1 MDARL
6 DALRARIAA
15 VDQELVHLAAERLTL
30 AAKVGQ
36 AKLAQG
42 LPIRNY
48 ETEAEVLARY
58 RRYAEGEGVEPEFAR
73 RLATLLIGEAVRRQE
88 DGRTPEGEA
97 IARATPAD
105 SQRIL
110 VVGGGGKMGRWLARF
125 FRGQGHSVTTRD
137 PAGPVEGFPH
147 VEPAAGVADFEVIV
161 LAMPLSQGPEVLRG
175 VLAQEPRGL
184 VVDISSLKSHLLA
197 DLRAGAARGLRVA
210 SLHPLFGPEVRTLA
224 GRIVAVC
231 DCGHPGA
238 AADAARLFGG
248 TSLTVT
254 RIPVERHDEYM
265 QYGLG
270 LSHLVSI
277 LFFTTLIRAGASFDD
292 LATMASTT
300 FHKQVRTAAEVAS
313 ENAEMYAEIQRLNRH
328 SAELYGVVRES
339 LAALEAAVL
348 APEPDRFLELMQAGR
363 AWFPAVVPQELG

>member
-58 RRYAEGEGVEPEFAR
+58 RRYAEQEGVEPEFAR
-73 RLATLLIGEAVRRQE
+73 QLATLLIGEAVRRQE

-97 IARATPAD
+97 IARVTPAG

-125 FRGQGHSVTTRD
+125 FRGQGHSVTTQD

-147 VEPAAGVADFEVIV
+147 LEPAAGVADFEVIV
-161 LAMPLSQGPEVLRG
+161 LAMPLSRGPEVLRG

-231 DCGHPGA
+231 DCGHSDA
-238 AADAARLFGG
+238 AADAARLFEG
-248 TSLTVT
+248 TALTVT

-339 LAALEAAVL
+339 LEALEAAAL
-348 APEPDRFLELMQAGR
+348 APGPERFIELMQAGR
-363 AWFPAVVPQELG
+363 AWFPEVVPQELG

>member
-6 DALRARIAA
+6 EALRGRIAA

-30 AAKVGQ
+30 ATAVGQ

-58 RRYAEGEGVEPEFAR
+58 RRHAEGEGVEPEFAR

-97 IARATPAD
+97 IARATPAG

-125 FRGQGHSVTTRD
+125 FRGQGHSVTTQD

-161 LAMPLSQGPEVLRG
+161 LAIPLSQGPEVLRG

-231 DCGHPGA
+231 DCGHRGA
-238 AADAARLFGG
+238 AADAARLFEG
-248 TSLTVT
+248 TALTIT

-328 SAELYGVVRES
+328 SIELYGVVRE
-339 LAALEAAVL
+339 
-348 APEPDRFLELMQAGR
+348 
-363 AWFPAVVPQELG
+363 